1 MMSGSSCDCCG
12 GKTTMLV
19 PLENSFQRTFLEY
32 DMTSNG
38 QICQLCL
45 MHMTKG
51 VTVIATESQPRKEG
65 QATMVT
71 RDGTVHYIC
80 PKFCVW
86 PEDNARVLLNS
97 PNVATGDVFPVDL
110 EFVEAY
116 KAFE

>member
-1 MMSGSSCDCCG
+1 MSRSSCDCCG
-12 GKTTMLV
+12 GKTEQLV
-19 PLENSFQRTFLEY
+19 PLENVFQRTFLEY

-38 QICQLCL
+38 KICQLCL

-51 VTVIATESQPRKEG
+51 VTVLGTENQQRTPE
-65 QATMVT
+65 QATIVT

-97 PNVATGDVFPVDL
+97 PNVETGDVFPVALD
-110 EFVEAY
+110 FVEAY
-116 KAFE
+116 EAYE